1 MAIQLNIENYPS
13 LITSI
18 QGLFSAGNVA
28 AVNMSIYSDADAT
41 DIYSDSN
48 GNPISN
54 RPISS
59 AVKQDTTE
67 DADGNINVGSITIH
81 FTDGTTVT
89 VPDGTPS
96 HWYSLSTKPYY

>member
-1 MAIQLNIENYPS
+1 MAIQLNLENYPS

-28 AVNMSIYSDADAT
+28 AVTMSIYSDADASV
-41 DIYSDSN
+41 IYPDSN

-59 AVKQDTTE
+59 AVKQDTSV
-67 DADGNINVGSITIH
+67 DADGNILIGSITVQ
-81 FTDGTTVT
+81 FSDGTAVT
-89 VPDGTPS
+89 VPDGSPS
-96 HWYSLSTKPYY
+96 HWYSLSTKTYY